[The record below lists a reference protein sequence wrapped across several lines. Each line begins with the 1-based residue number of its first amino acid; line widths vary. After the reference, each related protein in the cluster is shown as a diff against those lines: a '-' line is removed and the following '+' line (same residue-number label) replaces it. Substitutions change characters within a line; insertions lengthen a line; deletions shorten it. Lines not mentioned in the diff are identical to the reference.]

1 MCVCATVPSGTTVLS
16 TRTSDRPIIVNILKE
31 RGFLAGLSGFT
42 SLNAVNLL
50 AQCRR
55 LPREGSTG
63 SRRRQALPQAELP
76 VTVSSEWQGWGG
88 GLWIRS
94 KTMWE
99 QRQVKD
105 TSNIHE
111 IRLKAS

>member
-1 MCVCATVPSGTTVLS
+1 M
-16 TRTSDRPIIVNILKE
+16 NILK
-31 RGFLAGLSGFT
+31 RTLIFLQVYLDFP
-42 SLNAVNLL
+42 LNAVNLL

-63 SRRRQALPQAELP
+63 SRRQALPQAELP
-76 VTVSSEWQGWGG
+76 VTVSSDGG
-88 GLWIRS
+88 AGVVVFGFVL
-94 KTMWE
+94 KQCGE

-111 IRLKAS
+111 ISLEKHLGKVIYQRLECESLN